1 MSSVRWRSHNK
12 WRHWRGSILNYR
24 YANVTF
30 PFLKEKAPF
39 LLRLIGSIP
48 IPRVDCWQNSVTR
61 NRNYDTPKIRILLP
75 KVPKWQP
82 SAVDWMM
89 SPFSGFARRHCHWKR
104 PLWPNWLIRPH
115 YIEDIQKILI
125 PRLHPGSFN
134 QFQHEKGYLN
144 ILRWRWHLK
153 KGWVAV
159 SSLMLI
165 AIQMF
170 PKDHDCKTWWRLR
183 KNVRKKQRGYY
194 HRRKGLSMGL
204 RSESIGGLQFA
215 NGIRRI
221 LIS

>member
-1 MSSVRWRSHNK
+1 
-12 WRHWRGSILNYR
+12 
-24 YANVTF
+24 VTF
-30 PFLKEKAPF
+30 PFLKEKIPS

-61 NRNYDTPKIRILLP
+61 KRICDTPKIRILLP

-144 ILRWRWHLK
+144 VLRRRWHLK
-153 KGWVAV
+153 KVWVAV
-159 SSLMLI
+159 SFPMEIAPRSLQETTTARDDGESRRANERGNEAPL
-165 AIQMF
+165 AS
-170 PKDHDCKTWWRLR
+170 PKAPWWAS
-183 KNVRKKQRGYY
+183 N
-194 HRRKGLSMGL
+194 
-204 RSESIGGLQFA
+204 RS
-215 NGIRRI
+215 R
-221 LIS
+221 